1 MKLLKLLALVIA
13 NIANAAH
20 FQIELPNKTIT
31 TTLPGKNQALRMIY
45 DFVQDGK
52 MPDTKFSLSFLSS
65 NASGAIAMRVLS
77 HISYSLNAL
86 AQARERAKDL
96 SIPAN
101 QSTIKFK
108 YKNASLLYP
117 TLENMKEHL
126 GGLKVKIV
134 LSQEEAKALFKK
146 SKAADLTRFQNTLLD
161 LAKEGCITFCSE
173 DGSTLNPANIKD

>member
-1 MKLLKLLALVIA
+1 MKLSKLLIILIA
-13 NIANAAH
+13 NMTSAAH
-20 FQIELPNKTIT
+20 FQIELPKKTIT
-31 TTLPGKNQALRMIY
+31 TTLPGKNQTLRIIY
-45 DFVQDGK
+45 DFIQDGK

-77 HISYSLNAL
+77 HIGYSLNAL

-96 SIPAN
+96 SIPAD

-126 GGLKVKIV
+126 AGLKIKIV
-134 LSQEEAKALFKK
+134 LSREEAKALFTASK
-146 SKAADLTRFQNTLLD
+146 SRDLTNFQKTLQD
-161 LAKEGCITFCSE
+161 LAKEGYLTFCNE
-173 DGSTLNPANIKD
+173 DGSPFNPTNTKN